1 MSLITVTDKAAE
13 HVAALM
19 AKKEGAKGLRIG
31 TKTAGCSGLMYDL
44 EYVEDIPEDAD
55 LVELENGVKL
65 FVDPSSVMYLLGT
78 VMDWEEDVFTTGFTF
93 KNPNESGRCGCGE
106 SFTV

>member
-1 MSLITVTDKAAE
+1 MITVTQNAAT
-13 HVAALM
+13 HIAALM
-19 AKKEGAKGLRIG
+19 AKKETAKGLKIG

-44 EYVEDIPEDAD
+44 EYVDDVPDGAD
-55 LVELENGVKL
+55 LIELENGVKL
-65 FVDPSSVMYLLGT
+65 YVDQASVMYLLGT

-93 KNPNESGRCGCGE
+93 KNPNEAGRCGCGE

>member
-1 MSLITVTDKAAE
+1 MITVTETAAN
-13 HVAALM
+13 HIAALM
-19 AKKEGAKGLRIG
+19 AKKETATGLKIG

-44 EYVEDIPEDAD
+44 EYVDDAPEGAD

-65 FVDPSSVMYLLGT
+65 YVDQASVMYLLGT

>member
-1 MSLITVTDKAAE
+1 MITVTEKAAS
-13 HVAALM
+13 HIAGLM
-19 AKKEGAKGLRIG
+19 AKKEGAEGLRIG

-44 EYVEDIPEDAD
+44 EYVDEIPADAD

-65 FVDPSSVMYLLGT
+65 FVDPASVMYLLGT
-78 VMDWEEDVFTTGFTF
+78 VMDWEEDMFTTGFTF
-93 KNPNESGRCGCGE
+93 KNPKEAGRCGCGE

>member
-1 MSLITVTDKAAE
+1 MITVTETAAN
-13 HVAALM
+13 HIAALM
-19 AKKEGAKGLRIG
+19 AKKESAMGLRIG

-44 EYVEDIPEDAD
+44 EYVDDAPEGAD

-65 FVDPSSVMYLLGT
+65 FVDQASVMYLLGT

-93 KNPNESGRCGCGE
+93 KNPNEAGRCGCGE